1 MLSHWIG
8 WAGGTRESVVEN
20 AMRALL
26 AGLLCLILAAPA
38 VAADDKGKDK
48 DKDKKPDGQ
57 YVNLS
62 PVALPIIVN
71 GQLINFVFVTV
82 RLNLSPSASVSALR
96 DKEPYFRDA
105 LVHTAYRRPF
115 VVPTN
120 YTLVDIPALKA
131 RMMDEASR
139 IAGPGVIASVEL
151 IGDPQPKK
159 VTGLPRPRGAPPVEK
174 PPIP

>member
-1 MLSHWIG
+1 MLSHRIG
-8 WAGGTRESVVEN
+8 WAGGTGESVVEK
-20 AMRALL
+20 AMRAFL
-26 AGLLCLILAAPA
+26 AVLLCLILAAPA
-38 VAADDKGKDK
+38 IAADDKGKDK
-48 DKDKKPDGQ
+48 DKTDGQ
-57 YVNLS
+57 YVNIA

-71 GQLINFVFVTV
+71 GLLINFVFVSV
-82 RLNLSPSASVSALR
+82 RLNLSPSANVNALR

-120 YTLVDIPALKA
+120 YTLIDIPALKA
-131 RMMDEASR
+131 RMMEEASR
-139 IAGPGVIASVEL
+139 IAGPGAIASVEL

-159 VTGLPRPRGAPPVEK
+159 VVGLPRPKGAPAPER

>member
-1 MLSHWIG
+1 MLSHWVG

-20 AMRALL
+20 AMRAFL
-26 AGLLCLILAAPA
+26 AFLLCLILAGPA
-38 VAADDKGKDK
+38 FAADDKGKDK
-48 DKDKKPDGQ
+48 GKATDGQ
-57 YVNLS
+57 YVNIA

>member
-1 MLSHWIG
+1 MLSHRIG
-8 WAGGTRESVVEN
+8 WAGGTRESVVEKG
-20 AMRALL
+20 MRAFL
-26 AGLLCLILAAPA
+26 AVLLCLTLVAPA
-38 VAADDKGKDK
+38 FAADDKGKGK
-48 DKDKKPDGQ
+48 DKDKTDGQ
-57 YVNLS
+57 YVNIS

-82 RLNLSPSASVSALR
+82 RLNLSPSASVNALR

-139 IAGPGVIASVEL
+139 IAGPGAIASVEL